1 MAQSQAIK
9 GDIFAVTIEG
19 EYYAHRNGNKITSRY
34 QVTLRMDETAKSMGF
49 LSVAR
54 NKLLPRALKAKYP
67 DYKRFRT
74 HHITQVINETK
85 NGAPVMEIA
94 LMNRK
99 QLVSYVQKK
108 GFKIQ
113 TDLYP
118 EVSDLRQ
125 AIRAYRD
132 SRDTFMKIQDKRAA
146 AKGPELLMMRALDEL
161 NPDIDQISFTPEQE
175 AQVYGQLPYTPTPA
189 TPVPA
194 KPATAYSNIGTIDD
208 LLAGGGNFDPDD
220 MAEYADE
227 GEDVTDVDYI
237 GSEYDEE
244 DELNAMLDGV

>member
-1 MAQSQAIK
+1 MAQSQAVK

-19 EYYAHRNGNKITSRY
+19 EYYAHRNGSKTTGRY
-34 QVTLRMDETAKSMGF
+34 QVTLRMDETAKNMGF

-54 NKLLPRALKAKYP
+54 NKLLPRALRAKYP

-74 HHITQVINETK
+74 HSITQVINETK

-118 EVSDLRQ
+118 EVADLRQ

-132 SRDTFMKIQDKRAA
+132 SRDTFMKIQEKRAA
-146 AKGPELLMMRALDEL
+146 NKGPELLMMRALDEL
-161 NPDIDQISFTPEQE
+161 NPGIDEVSFTPEQE
-175 AQVYGQLPYTPTPA
+175 AQVYGQLPYTPA
-189 TPVPA
+189 QQPA
-194 KPATAYSNIGTIDD
+194 KPVTAYSNFNTIDE
-208 LLAGGGNFDPDD
+208 LLSEAQGSDPDD
-220 MAEYADE
+220 AAEFADE

-244 DELNAMLDGV
+244 DELNSMLDGV